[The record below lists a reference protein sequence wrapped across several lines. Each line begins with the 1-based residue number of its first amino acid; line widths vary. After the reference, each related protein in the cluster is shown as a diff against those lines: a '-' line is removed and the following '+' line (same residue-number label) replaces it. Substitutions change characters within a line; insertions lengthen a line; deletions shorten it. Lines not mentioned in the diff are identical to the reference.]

1 MKFFKNK
8 KLMIILSCAILVC
21 VVLSVILYFSLANK
35 DEKNNLPKNNSKPE
49 IADTKNEKNEK
60 NDDASGKNNSPDIS
74 QGTKDKNNSPDISEG
89 NGPVNIHGGDNL
101 VEKIDKFNSLND
113 DDPEKEKIR
122 KELEDLFE
130 YAEGATF
137 N

>member
-21 VVLSVILYFSLANK
+21 VVLSVILYFSLAK
-35 DEKNNLPKNNSKPE
+35 TTDEKNEPDVKPNFE
-49 IADTKNEKNEK
+49 IADTQTDKNQINENTQEK
-60 NDDASGKNNSPDIS
+60 SYVPDIN
-74 QGTKDKNNSPDISEG
+74 DG
-89 NGPVNIHGGDNL
+89 NGPVNIHGGDDL

-130 YAEGATF
+130 YAQGTTL